1 MNDFKEILARE
12 AKRHDI
18 ELSDEQI
25 LQLDVF
31 RCLLLERNKMVNLTS
46 ITESEDF
53 AKKHVID
60 SLMIIKHIEID
71 HEAKIMDVGT
81 GPGIPGLIL
90 KIYRPDIKLSLL
102 ESVRK
107 KTDFIRDVIG
117 KMNIPDVQVIN
128 GRAEEAGHDI
138 KHRESY
144 DIVVARAVSS
154 LNSLLELCLPFAKLG
169 GIFIAMKGGLP
180 QQEIELSQK
189 ALKILGGKIV
199 KCQEYI
205 LDEGSKRNLIIIS
218 KEQNCPAKYPRRPGI
233 PGKNPL

>member
-31 RCLLLERNKMVNLTS
+31 RCLLLERNKMVNLTN

-154 LNSLLELCLPFAKLG
+154 LNSLLELCLPFAKVG
-169 GIFIAMKGGLP
+169 GAFIAMKGGLP
-180 QQEIELSQK
+180 QQEIESSQK
-189 ALKILGGKIV
+189 ALKILGGKLV
-199 KCQEYI
+199 KCQEYM
-205 LDEGSKRNLIIIS
+205 LDEGLKRSLIIIS

>member
-1 MNDFKEILARE
+1 MNDFKEILTRE

-31 RCLLLERNKMVNLTS
+31 RSVLLERNKMVNLTS
-46 ITESEDF
+46 ITEAEDF

-60 SLMIIKHIEID
+60 SLMIIKHIEIGYA
-71 HEAKIMDVGT
+71 AKIMDVGT

-90 KIYRPDIKLSLL
+90 KICRPDIKLSLL

-107 KTDFIRDVIG
+107 KTDFLRDVIG
-117 KMNIPDVQVIN
+117 KMNISDVQVIN

-154 LNSLLELCLPFAKLG
+154 LNALLELCLPFVRLG
-169 GIFIAMKGGLP
+169 GVFIAMKGGLP
-180 QQEIELSQK
+180 QQEIESSQK
-189 ALKILGGKIV
+189 ALKILGGKSV
-199 KCQEYI
+199 KCQEYM
-205 LDEGSKRNLIIIS
+205 LDEGSKRSLIIIS
-218 KEQNCPAKYPRRPGI
+218 KEQNCPDKYPRRPGI